1 MAEES
6 VAGATVDTLELEIRA
21 SAEKAADKIR
31 ELSASVGDFGKNIA
45 GYVSDLSNFANAI
58 ERIAKAA
65 QSLSGIKNIKD
76 VIGNAASASSAAKAK
91 SVGDN
96 IRTAARTA
104 IKEKAWLINSP
115 SQNVGPR
122 TRYYQNAQGET
133 RRFEKTSD
141 QVAKD
146 LLRDFSMTG
155 TRKDLAARIA
165 EIRTQHASAK
175 SDEDYQKV
183 TDQIIE
189 LGREIA
195 GSAGDKNVSSLIKQL
210 NEAFGEYGGKYIG
223 VADRDI
229 AGIGSIK
236 EANAI
241 LGNAGASFRF
251 RKWGNGGSL
260 GAKPG
265 IHGADEVFEKLGI
278 DSPEELIDRVAK
290 NSYRSNTHR
299 DFLGEAGFENEEDF
313 FEQIMPDIT
322 RAILGDTRIAGKG
335 EIEEAMR
342 AEAQA
347 KAATAKVKAEMDA
360 AFDQYE
366 KQEAKASQKFY
377 NDHPMDWDKWEA
389 QAAAK
394 EAKHAMPDNTER
406 EIAEWKAMEDKRD
419 AESAAEARAKAE
431 AKNIEKEV
439 DAEWKSYAAWNREQD
454 KYYKEDYGGK
464 NKKAQMNLD
473 WKELEAEKG
482 AGQYGVD
489 NTEREIAEWKKLE
502 DAISATKEAKK
513 EYYYSEETKAASE
526 AENARLRSTSREAIE
541 GIKAWNLAKNEGK
554 AADDKEALLSRTLS
568 DNTPERIARA
578 VKTIGVKRYQDFTNN
593 KIPEIA
599 DRGVA
604 AGMITPEIAQAMK
617 EAAGYAGEIRR
628 ESEMTSERF
637 MQETSQADLLQM
649 KLESVKQKLDEALTA
664 GDKDPAKIA
673 RLADQYQKLSEKI
686 REVGDAAKDSGSN
699 TKSFKTILEAV
710 RDTINGSQI
719 GKFVSQFA
727 RIARFRAIRG
737 IVKGAAE
744 GIKEGIGNLYQWSK
758 GIGGHFAGAMDVA
771 ASKMMLLKNSLA
783 TAVAPVIE
791 TCLIPLLS
799 KVVSWVNSATNAISQ
814 FFALLT
820 GQTSWT
826 AATESAEE
834 WAAATKS
841 GASGAHKEMKDLLA
855 DWDELNIIQRET
867 GGNGGG
873 GSRKKAPD
881 YNSMFKEMTVFD
893 KWMDYFDEIKT
904 IVEAIGL
911 GIASW
916 FVLDTIQ
923 DFLGKIGIAG
933 ETVDGIFANIKRG
946 VAGAVLLT
954 IGFSLASAS
963 GKSIARE
970 GLNAKNV
977 LSSIGSLAASA
988 LGGKFL
994 GGAIAKLVGGSVA
1007 GGGVIGVIAG
1017 LTIATAVGIYSYYYT
1032 KNEDA
1037 KEYIRKNLSDKVYG
1051 FDVNAEV
1058 ESFNLIMKNTEA
1070 AREAVRKKAS
1080 EVLYDIDVV
1089 KVGLVPNAYDDLY
1102 KSIAGEDGLISK
1114 LRTQLE
1120 EEKNVIAFYY
1130 QLKQKTGTG
1139 LNETDRNGNFKNLD
1153 SFRIDTQANAWLEG
1167 EYTRLGQRFAECFVE
1182 GEVNKIKEGKEKLAL
1197 ELATQLAEATNA
1209 AEVARGRAEVEVG
1222 MINQVNG
1229 LDKNY
1234 VLRNFDNVIDESNQ
1248 KLADLEKTST
1258 EQYVIAMSSTL
1269 AQLERL
1275 GADQTLI
1282 DGVKKNIE
1290 EAKDRLANADFKAEV
1305 ELEYKDKNRAFIEDY
1320 LKGNFDRSNSSWLN
1334 FRTEGMGTSMAKDL
1348 TAKEMAE
1355 ELRGALYSNANML
1368 YGLSADDLT
1377 FEKYGVDLGWL
1388 LSDQILEGLR
1398 NDLSRL
1404 KGEDFA
1410 KAVFEGLGFD
1420 EETVKRVFAKE
1431 AQESKPEQA
1440 EVPVPKELRGE
1451 EGSVAGAVTVAEA
1464 LKDVPSEF
1472 HDEVKG
1478 ATDELKGAANAWFDV
1493 EKEILREQHDT
1504 GADPAKEVFDAEE
1517 SAFNAMEKA
1526 GGTEFDEFFSRV
1538 MDFIDGL
1545 ENPWDEEDLPDYL
1558 FGEPEPAVAGST
1570 AWYPGLGAEEVELDA
1585 SAAGLATDEGIN
1597 NLMNTTAN
1605 GMSSLDST
1613 LKLIM
1618 AIANRIEE
1626 SARTTAAKDLTVTI
1640 NPSSVL
1646 GRTTGA
1652 ARTLY
1657 GRVTGEMG

>member
-45 GYVSDLSNFANAI
+45 GYVSDLSKFASAI
-58 ERIAKAA
+58 ERIADAA
-65 QSLSGIKNIKD
+65 QSLSGIKNIKS

-104 IKEKAWLINSP
+104 TKEKAWLINQP
-115 SQNVGPR
+115 SQNVGTR
-122 TRYYQNAQGET
+122 TKYYQNAQGET
-133 RRFEKTSD
+133 RRFNKTAD
-141 QVAKD
+141 QVAGEILKTFQTND
-146 LLRDFSMTG
+146 TK
-155 TRKDLAARIA
+155 KDLAAQIA
-165 EIRTQHASAK
+165 EIRTHFASAK
-175 SDEDYQKV
+175 TDEETRKANE
-183 TDQIIE
+183 E
-189 LGREIA
+189 LIA
-195 GSAGDKNVSSLIKQL
+195 FGQDVAWSAGRGNISETIKNL
-210 NEAFGEYGGKYIG
+210 NETIANGTGAKFLG
-223 VADRDI
+223 VSESDI
-229 AGIGSIK
+229 AGLGTIK
-236 EANAI
+236 EANDMLAN
-241 LGNAGASFRF
+241 LGAKFRF
-251 RKWGNGGSL
+251 RKWKDGSSL
-260 GAKPG
+260 SKKNVSTSGTDDAFEGKIGHG
-265 IHGADEVFEKLGI
+265 IPEKLTEKA
-278 DSPEELIDRVAK
+278 SPEELVEELKTVFEKYDPHKA
-290 NSYRSNTHR
+290 Y
-299 DFLGEAGFENEEDF
+299 LGGEAHVDTDDELFEHT
-313 FEQIMPDIT
+313 MPDI
-322 RAILGDTRIAGKG
+322 AEAVLGDTLIADKG

-342 AEAQA
+342 
-347 KAATAKVKAEMDA
+347 
-360 AFDQYE
+360 
-366 KQEAKASQKFY
+366 
-377 NDHPMDWDKWEA
+377 
-389 QAAAK
+389 
-394 EAKHAMPDNTER
+394 
-406 EIAEWKAMEDKRD
+406 
-419 AESAAEARAKAE
+419 AEARAKAE

-473 WKELEAEKG
+473 WKELEAERG
-482 AGQYGVD
+482 AGQHSVD
-489 NTEREIAEWKKLE
+489 NTEREIAEWKKLK
-502 DAISATKEAKK
+502 DAIDATREAKK

-554 AADDKEALLSRTLS
+554 AADEKEALLGRTLS

-578 VKTIGVKRYQDFTNN
+578 VKAIGVKRYQDFTNN

-604 AGMITPEIAQAMK
+604 AGLITPEVAQAMK

-628 ESEMTSERF
+628 ESEMTSEQF

-686 REVGDAAKDSGSN
+686 REVGDAAKGAGSG
-699 TKSFKTILEAV
+699 TKSFKSILEAV
-710 RDTINGSQI
+710 RGTINGSKI

-727 RIARFRAIRG
+727 RIARLRAIRG

-791 TCLIPLLS
+791 TYLIPLLS

-855 DWDELNIIQRET
+855 DWDELNIIQQET

-873 GSRKKAPD
+873 GSGKKAPD

-893 KWMDYFDEIKT
+893 KWTDYFDEIKT

-916 FVLDTIQ
+916 FVLDTIH
-923 DFLGKIGIAG
+923 DFLGQIGIAG
-933 ETVDGIFANIKRG
+933 ETVDGIFASIKRG
-946 VAGAVLLT
+946 VVGAVLLT

-977 LSSIGSLAASA
+977 LTSIGSLAASA

-1017 LTIATAVGIYSYYYT
+1017 LTIATGVGIYSYYYT

-1037 KEYIRKNLSDKVYG
+1037 KEYIRKNLNDKVYG

-1058 ESFNLIMKNTEA
+1058 ESFNVIMKNAEA

-1139 LNETDRNGNFKNLD
+1139 LNETDGNGNFKNLD

-1209 AEVARGRAEVEVG
+1209 AEVARGRAEIEVG
-1222 MINQVNG
+1222 MINQVKG

-1290 EAKDRLANADFKAEV
+1290 EAKERLANADFKAEV

-1320 LKGNFDRSNSSWLN
+1320 LKGNFDRSKSSWLN
-1334 FRTEGMGTSMAKDL
+1334 FRTAGMGASMAKNL
-1348 TAKEMAE
+1348 TAEEMAE

-1398 NDLSRL
+1398 NDLTQL

-1420 EETVKRVFAKE
+1420 AETIKRVFAKE
-1431 AQESKPEQA
+1431 AQESKPEQTEA
-1440 EVPVPKELRGE
+1440 QVPKELHGE
-1451 EGSVAGAVTVAEA
+1451 EGSVAGEVTVAEA

-1504 GADPAKEVFDAEE
+1504 GGDPAKEVFDAEE
-1517 SAFNAMEKA
+1517 SAFNAMENA
-1526 GGTEFDEFFSRV
+1526 GGAEFDEFFSRV

-1558 FGEPEPAVAGST
+1558 FGEPEPGVAGST
-1570 AWYPGLGAEEVELDA
+1570 AWYPNLGAEEVEMDA